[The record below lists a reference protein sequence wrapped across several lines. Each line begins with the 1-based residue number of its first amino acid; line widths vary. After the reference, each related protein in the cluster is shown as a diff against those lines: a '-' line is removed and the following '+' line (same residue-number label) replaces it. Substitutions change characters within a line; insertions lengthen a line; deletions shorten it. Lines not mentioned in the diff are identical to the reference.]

1 MEIIEKIIAVG
12 LVGTVLS
19 LTLKKDS
26 PIFSLMI
33 AIMAGIS
40 VFFIASDMLF
50 YAVESIKS
58 LFAKTSLDGELTE
71 SVLKISA
78 VGIISEYFCSVIKD
92 AGEEGL
98 SKKIELGAKSVIF
111 VMTLPIVTQVIE
123 KIFNL

>member
-26 PIFSLMI
+26 PVFSLMI
-33 AIMAGIS
+33 AITAGIT
-40 VFFIASDMLF
+40 VFFIVSDMLF
-50 YAVESIKS
+50 YAVGCIKD
-58 LFAKTSLDGELTE
+58 LFMKTSLDGELTG

-111 VMTLPIVTQVIE
+111 VMTLPIVSQVIE